1 LVSCDESSLVYVV
14 PPDFADAGVVA
25 RDDAGFLAAP
35 AGPRE
40 AGAPLALPVGL
51 ASLSQQVSPGVT
63 ESSSRVGLAL
73 PTARRRGA
81 GGLDAG
87 LSGACLSRAC
97 LGRRASAVASSVKGR
112 VGGRVGGQR
121 GERSRADPTKI
132 GHKWTILIRRVG
144 DAPMGDESGD
154 VLPIAPG
161 RGRAGDDEPFLW
173 VTIPSARL
181 RELCR
186 RPRWIGLP
194 NRQLFGKRWAK
205 GGTRVAKSTLKTQ
218 WCGNRKIG
226 KRSSALCQTAKDPPF

>member
-1 LVSCDESSLVYVV
+1 MVSCDESSLVYVV

-132 GHKWTILIRRVG
+132 GHKWTILTPGRDELETHLWAMSRAMSYRSPRAADARVTTNPSSGSPFPRLGSGSYVVGRVG
-144 DAPMGDESGD
+144 LD
-154 VLPIAPG
+154 
-161 RGRAGDDEPFLW
+161 
-173 VTIPSARL
+173 
-181 RELCR
+181 
-186 RPRWIGLP
+186 
-194 NRQLFGKRWAK
+194 
-205 GGTRVAKSTLKTQ
+205 
-218 WCGNRKIG
+218 
-226 KRSSALCQTAKDPPF
+226 CQTDNFLAMLSVSK

>member
-1 LVSCDESSLVYVV
+1 MTVRRTRLRVNSTTSNWYPATSRRWCTSSRRTLRTPGWWLATTRVSSRRPRVPARPARPSRCRSASPACPNRSPRESPSRAPVSVSRC
-14 PPDFADAGVVA
+14 PPRVDAA
-25 RDDAGFLAAP
+25 RGAWTRGS
-35 AGPRE
+35 AGPACR
-40 AGAPLALPVGL
+40 A
-51 ASLSQQVSPGVT
+51 
-63 ESSSRVGLAL
+63 RVWDVAHRPWRRL
-73 PTARRRGA
+73 RRG
-81 GGLDAG
+81 GQ
-87 LSGACLSRAC
+87 R
-97 LGRRASAVASSVKGR
+97 
-112 VGGRVGGQR
+112 GGRVGGQR

-194 NRQLFGKRWAK
+194 NRQLFGNAE
-205 GGTRVAKSTLKTQ
+205 
-218 WCGNRKIG
+218 
-226 KRSSALCQTAKDPPF
+226 

>member
-186 RPRWIGLP
+186 RPRWVGLP
-194 NRQLFGKRWAK
+194 NRQLFGNAECEQMMMSEHLVGRGW
-205 GGTRVAKSTLKTQ
+205 Q
-218 WCGNRKIG
+218 NRH
-226 KRSSALCQTAKDPPF
+226 LLLHFPD